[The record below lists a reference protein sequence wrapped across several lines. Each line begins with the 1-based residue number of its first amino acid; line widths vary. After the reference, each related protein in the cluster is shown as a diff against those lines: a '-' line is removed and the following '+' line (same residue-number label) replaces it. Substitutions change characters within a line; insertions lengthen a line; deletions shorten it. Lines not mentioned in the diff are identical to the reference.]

1 MQLFCVSTVYYP
13 TAPVCFFNYVFFFFF
28 FFFTRVYFYFRF
40 RLAHLYLFVQMSFGG
55 SRPENTRQPQDS
67 GNNCEQEAVHHNFNH
82 NNGSQHYQNNYQ
94 RHSGNPTGNRQRMM
108 GDDTNASG
116 NYHAQSRGH
125 GGEDNRRQ
133 FGGGTNGSGMR
144 GRGGPNYNTGSNSG
158 AYGQRD
164 MRGGRGGGGG
174 GYGQFQ
180 QPQSGY
186 YNPTDVPTN
195 NTYHREVQPDDDL
208 FKDQS
213 PGINFDEY
221 DSIEVSLS
229 PNDVAPAETFADMN
243 LEPALRENVKR
254 CRYPKPTPVQKYGIP
269 VVLSGR
275 DLMACAQTGSGK
287 TAAYLIPAINYMLA
301 NNCSRR
307 GEDNNMTK
315 YPSALVLAP
324 TRELGIQISE
334 EGRKFTFHTG
344 IRSVVVYGGADPR
357 HQISEVGR
365 GCGLLVATPG
375 RLLDLFNRGYIGFAN
390 IQFLVLD
397 EADRM
402 LDMGFEPQIR
412 QIVIRSDMPPPGKR
426 QTLLYSAT
434 FPKEIQQLAREFLH
448 NHSFLQ
454 IGRVGSTTA
463 NIKQDV
469 QWVEDRQ
476 KLDKLFEILE
486 QREDR
491 HILIFVERKSDAD
504 QLERCLSRAGQGVM
518 AIHGD
523 RGQRDR
529 EQALGAFKS
538 GMRRILVAT
547 DVASRGLDIP
557 DVGVVIQ
564 YDLPSNIDD
573 YVHRIGRTGR
583 AGKEGTAISFFNE
596 KNRNIVDALI
606 PLLKETNQVIIPQ
619 VQLLAKA
626 PVQPPPSRGRRGGG
640 MMSTGVRGG
649 APGMYGNGRF
659 VRGGRGGPHRD
670 FTEGRSE
677 AYGGFRDPYRSRGGA
692 NFDAP
697 MHNKN
702 YRYSAPM
709 YTERTYEK
717 K

>member
-1 MQLFCVSTVYYP
+1 MSYSEPRTDGPQEP
-13 TAPVCFFNYVFFFFF
+13 QENYNN
-28 FFFTRVYFYFRF
+28 
-40 RLAHLYLFVQMSFGG
+40 MENKGG
-55 SRPENTRQPQDS
+55 YQNYQS
-67 GNNCEQEAVHHNFNH
+67 
-82 NNGSQHYQNNYQ
+82 NNGAYHYHQNYQN
-94 RHSGNPTGNRQRMM
+94 HSGNQMGNRQRMM
-108 GDDTNASG
+108 ADEN
-116 NYHAQSRGH
+116 NYNSNYQHQQPRNQ
-125 GGEDNRRQ
+125 GGEDNRRPYN
-133 FGGGTNGSGMR
+133 GGSYGSGGIR
-144 GRGGPNYNTGSNSG
+144 GRGGSNYNMRFNPALS
-158 AYGQRD
+158 GQRS
-164 MRGGRGGGGG
+164 MRGGRGGGG
-174 GYGQFQ
+174 YSQSPQ
-180 QPQSGY
+180 QQHQGANY
-186 YNPTDVPTN
+186 YNPTDLPSN
-195 NTYHREVQPDDDL
+195 NSYHREEKPEEEL

-221 DSIEVSLS
+221 DRIEVSLN
-229 PNDVAPAETFADMN
+229 PNDISPAETFADMN
-243 LEPALRENVKR
+243 LEPGLRENVNR

-287 TAAYLIPAINYMLA
+287 TAAYLIPAINYMLR

-307 GEDNNMTK
+307 GEDSNMTR

-334 EGRKFTFHTG
+334 EGRKFTYRTG

-357 HQISEVGR
+357 HQIADVGR

-375 RLLDLFNRGYIGFAN
+375 RLLDLYNRGYVGFAK

-412 QIVIRSDMPPPGKR
+412 QIVVRSDMPSPGKR

-434 FPKEIQQLAREFLH
+434 FPTEIQKLAREFLH

-463 NIKQDV
+463 SITQDV
-469 QWVEDRQ
+469 RWVEDRH
-476 KLDKLFEILE
+476 KLDELYEILE
-486 QREDR
+486 QRQDK
-491 HILIFVERKSDAD
+491 HILVFVERKSDAD
-504 QLERCLSRAGQGVM
+504 QLERLLMRAGHGVM

-529 EQALGAFKS
+529 EQALSAFKS
-538 GMRRILVAT
+538 GIRRILIAT

-557 DVGVVIQ
+557 DVGVVVQ

-583 AGKEGTAISFFNE
+583 AGKQGTAISFFND
-596 KNRNIVDALI
+596 KNRNVVDPLI
-606 PLLKETNQVIIPQ
+606 ALLKETNQVIIPQ
-619 VQLLAKA
+619 ILILAKA
-626 PVQPPPSRGRRGGG
+626 PAVNHPPARGRGGG
-640 MMSTGVRGG
+640 MMSGGGRGG
-649 APGMYGNGRF
+649 PPGAYGNGRF
-659 VRGGRGGPHRD
+659 GRGGRGGPNRD
-670 FTEGRSE
+670 FFE
-677 AYGGFRDPYRSRGGA
+677 ARNEPYTGVREPYRSRGGS
-692 NFDAP
+692 NFDGP
-697 MHNKN
+697 MHSKN

-709 YTERTYEK
+709 YTERSYEK